1 MDKLSGMFHQETGQQ
16 YSGDSMQSEMMA
28 KLISSKLG
36 FNVPP
41 SLLSKLC
48 VLPPLLQPSKTFM
61 TLFLAEFLALL
72 SYM

>member
-1 MDKLSGMFHQETGQQ
+1 
-16 YSGDSMQSEMMA
+16 MA

-48 VLPPLLQPSKTFM
+48 VLTPKTFM
-61 TLFLAEFLALL
+61 ALFL
-72 SYM
+72 